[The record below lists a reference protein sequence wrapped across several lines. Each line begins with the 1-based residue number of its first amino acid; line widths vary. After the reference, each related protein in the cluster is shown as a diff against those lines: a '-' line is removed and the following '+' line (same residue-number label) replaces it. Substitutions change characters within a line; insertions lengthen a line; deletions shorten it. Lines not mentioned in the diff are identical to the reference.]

1 MANEFVAEMKA
12 LRKEVSALK
21 DAKMKA
27 MMNFRLKEQQKKVTL
42 TMNQNGYV
50 TGLQVMSDKYA
61 KIIAT
66 AKDGKTMIGG
76 CTLRTV
82 DDRTLDLRGLLTG
95 QGQLGWAF
103 MITDGNESDW
113 QTVTG
118 GGSVTASYT
127 LDIRTT
133 SDCEI
138 TITYEDNPY
147 APA

>member
-1 MANEFVAEMKA
+1 MSSEFVSEMKA
-12 LRKEVSALK
+12 IRKEVGALK

-27 MMNFRLKEQQKKVTL
+27 MMNFRLLQQEKTVSL
-42 TMNQNGYV
+42 TMNRNGYV

-66 AKDGKTMIGG
+66 SKDGKTMIGT
-76 CTLRTV
+76 CTLETA
-82 DDRTLDLRGLLTG
+82 DDRTLDLRNTLTSD
-95 QGQLGWAF
+95 GQLGWTL
-103 MITDGNESDW
+103 MIIDGNESDW

-118 GGSVTASYT
+118 GGSVTATYT

-133 SDCEI
+133 SDCTI

>member
-1 MANEFVAEMKA
+1 MDDQFVQEMKA
-12 LRKEVSALK
+12 LRREVEALK
-21 DAKMKA
+21 VAKEKA
-27 MMNFRLKEQQKKVTL
+27 MMNFKLKQQQKNVSL
-42 TMNQNGYV
+42 TMNRNGYV

-66 AKDGKTMIGG
+66 AKDGKTMIGS
-76 CTLRTV
+76 CTLRTG
-82 DDRTLDLRGLLTG
+82 DDRTLDLREVLSG
-95 QGQLGWAF
+95 QGKLGWSF
-103 MITDGNESDW
+103 MIIDGNDSDW
-113 QTVTG
+113 QTVLG

-133 SDCEI
+133 SDCDV